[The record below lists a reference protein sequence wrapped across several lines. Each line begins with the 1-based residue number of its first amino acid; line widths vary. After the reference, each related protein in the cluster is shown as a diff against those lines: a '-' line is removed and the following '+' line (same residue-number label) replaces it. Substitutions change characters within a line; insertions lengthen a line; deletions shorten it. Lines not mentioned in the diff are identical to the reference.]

1 MITDFL
7 IDYFNAIMNTLI
19 LILCMFVLYMF
30 MAHDM
35 GYAWSEFK
43 VFVKTLAN
51 LNIQEIISDAIS
63 KAGI

>member
-7 IDYFNAIMNTLI
+7 IDYFNAICNTLI
-19 LILCMFVLYMF
+19 LILCMFILYMF

-35 GYAWSEFK
+35 GYAWTEFK
-43 VFVKTLAN
+43 VFARTMSNFSV
-51 LNIQEIISDAIS
+51 QEIADVIS